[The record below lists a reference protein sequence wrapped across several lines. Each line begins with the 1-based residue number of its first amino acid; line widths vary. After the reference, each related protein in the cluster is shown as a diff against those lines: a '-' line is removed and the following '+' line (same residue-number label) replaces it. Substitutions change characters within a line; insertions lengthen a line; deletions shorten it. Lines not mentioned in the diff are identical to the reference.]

1 MKIRIEMTREK
12 QWFLVEQ
19 VNQVEWINIASN
31 IKDLE
36 DGSMKS
42 VDFETLTVEK
52 IFIKSFI
59 RSEWNVWY
67 CRSETERVTKLEKAQ
82 DL

>member
-1 MKIRIEMTREK
+1 MKIQIEMSGEK

-59 RSEWNVWY
+59 
-67 CRSETERVTKLEKAQ
+67 K
-82 DL
+82 

>member
-1 MKIRIEMTREK
+1 MTREK

-59 RSEWNVWY
+59 
-67 CRSETERVTKLEKAQ
+67 K
-82 DL
+82 